1 MITRITG
8 IAAMVGLVSV
18 TMFGVMLAA
27 RLGNYRSKAK
37 RRLHRRLS
45 WLVLALVGV
54 HITAALLD
62 RHHVPPS
69 AVVVPFLSP
78 VRTVAVGTGSL
89 ALWGLLLV
97 ALTVAGRRWLK
108 RSWRLVHYVA
118 YPAAGLALVHSLLG
132 SDRVR
137 LVAAVMLGVAV
148 VVVRSM
154 YLGRHRR
161 RVRPPAES
169 TGPAPD
175 AWAGPWGR
183 PDEDSLQTAP
193 DPNRRVTVGSDEAVS
208 GR

>member
-8 IAAMVGLVSV
+8 IAAMVGLASV

-45 WLVLALVGV
+45 WLVLVLVAI
-54 HITAALLD
+54 HISAALLD

-89 ALWGLLLV
+89 ALWGLLIV
-97 ALTVAGRRWLK
+97 ALTVAARGWLK
-108 RSWRLVHYVA
+108 RSWRRAHYVA

-132 SDRVR
+132 SDRMR
-137 LVAAVMLGVAV
+137 LVAAVMLGAAV
-148 VVVRSM
+148 VVIRSV
-154 YLGRHRR
+154 YLGRYRR
-161 RVRPPAES
+161 RVKGPVAPPRPAHDTERGS
-169 TGPAPD
+169 
-175 AWAGPWGR
+175 WGQSEEDRIRRLHDGSR
-183 PDEDSLQTAP
+183 P
-193 DPNRRVTVGSDEAVS
+193 VTVGSDEAVS